1 MGGASTLSTVHRKA
15 RIGDEERAARTHA
28 PWWRCRRLD
37 ERDSTYPMRA
47 HAGVTS
53 EFIVAST
60 HLFI

>member
-1 MGGASTLSTVHRKA
+1 MGGASTLSTVHHKA
-15 RIGDEERAARTHA
+15 WIDEERAARTHA

-60 HLFI
+60 YLFK